1 VLELVMRALADHPD
15 SLLDLDRLVQR
26 LRATEKGR
34 SVLPPGF
41 DALWPPVMSAL
52 NRRKQALA

>member
-1 VLELVMRALADHPD
+1 LADHPD